1 MPGRTLDRLLQLP
14 AAERAELARSL
25 WESLP
30 EAERNRHLTPQQRS
44 EIGRQLAD
52 HLDAS
57 AMPWHQVRRVMQG
70 GD

>member
-1 MPGRTLDRLLQLP
+1 MAARTLDRLLQLP

-25 WESLP
+25 WESLTD
-30 EAERNRHLTPQQRS
+30 AERNSQFTPQQRS

-57 AMPWHQVRRVMQG
+57 PMPWHQVRRVMQG